1 MAFERRVIL
10 ILLLLVG
17 VSLFERQGFDLA
29 KRTRARADEVP
40 PNFHFSSR
48 AARFCLSSQLRVV
61 LYGNFHPA
69 HTEAPVVSERDTV
82 PLDSSDHPVTA

>member
-48 AARFCLSSQLRVV
+48 PRVSASRPSCE
-61 LYGNFHPA
+61 LCC
-69 HTEAPVVSERDTV
+69 
-82 PLDSSDHPVTA
+82 TATSTPPTPRLPS